1 MSPEQELLEKWRSL
15 DKEKQEEVLDFVK
28 FIHAKMLKTQPLTP
42 TNKSQLGKRLRQ
54 IRAEI
59 ISSGENLLTP
69 DELEKEI
76 ANRRGG
82 LQEKEQSL
90 CIE

>member
-28 FIHAKMLKTQPLTP
+28 FIHAKMVKLQPITP
-42 TNKSQLGKRLRQ
+42 ANKSQLGKRLRQ

-59 ISSGENLLTP
+59 VSSGEHLLTQ

-82 LQEKEQSL
+82 LQETDT
-90 CIE
+90 